1 MKGLELMLEP
11 IVENFDQ
18 EFIDKWYS
26 SLKELSLTSIQHI
39 VIFND
44 QTIKETNDK
53 NNQTDYKLK
62 AKLEKAEYE
71 EIKQLLHQIKP
82 QQRKFYINLI
92 SGNTTTLNTNT
103 NLLLKRQI

>member
-11 IVENFDQ
+11 TVGNLDQ

-26 SLKELSLTSIQHI
+26 SLKELSVTSMKHI

-44 QTIKETNDK
+44 KTIKETNDK
-53 NNQTDYKLK
+53 NNQTDSKLK

-71 EIKQLLHQIKP
+71 EIKKSLHQIKP

-92 SGNTTTLNTNT
+92 SGNTKTLSTNT

>member
-11 IVENFDQ
+11 TVGNLDQ

-26 SLKELSLTSIQHI
+26 SLKELSVTSMKHI

-44 QTIKETNDK
+44 KTIKETNDK
-53 NNQTDYKLK
+53 NNQTDSKLK

-71 EIKQLLHQIKP
+71 EIKKLLHQIKP
-82 QQRKFYINLI
+82 QQTKFYINLI
-92 SGNTTTLNTNT
+92 SGNTKTLSTNT